1 MRLPRGGAFAQV
13 VKLLAIKQLDMT
25 SGNFHRLRPRR
36 YRSLVS
42 SPRGQGAARPAPAAP
57 RLSYLVFRLERR
69 IRARLDQALAQHGVT
84 TTEYMALSELR
95 LRDGASSAQ
104 LARIA
109 FVTPQ
114 AMNLV
119 IRDLERRGLIHREAD
134 PNGGRV
140 LRAGLSRDGKTV
152 LRRCDRALDEIERVM
167 LTALDEEDR
176 KGLADRL
183 TACAHALQ
191 SDGSAG
197 ARA

>member
-1 MRLPRGGAFAQV
+1 
-13 VKLLAIKQLDMT
+13 
-25 SGNFHRLRPRR
+25 
-36 YRSLVS
+36 
-42 SPRGQGAARPAPAAP
+42 
-57 RLSYLVFRLERR
+57 LSYLVFRLERR

-84 TTEYMALSELR
+84 TTEYMVLSELR

-119 IRDLERRGLIHREAD
+119 IRDLEQRGLIRREAD

-140 LRAGLSRDGKTV
+140 LRASLSRTGKTV

-167 LTALDEEDR
+167 LAALEDEDR
-176 KGLADRL
+176 KSLGDRL
-183 TACAHALQ
+183 TECAHALQ
-191 SDGSAG
+191 SDASAAG
-197 ARA
+197 V